1 MTKTNILKEL
11 KMWNNTKNI
20 LGINVRRRCW
30 NKKQWQV
37 VDNLNFDNANI
48 IKEFFY
54 QTELA
59 EYIFNNQ

>member
-11 KMWNNTKNI
+11 KIWNNTKNI